1 MAALRETWY
10 SPQEYLRLERMGKE
24 KHEYHNGRI
33 YAMAGATPNHVRVTR
48 NVLTSL
54 HVQLRGKS
62 CEAFGNDQRVQV
74 DASGLY
80 TYPDVS
86 VVCGEPRYDPFEPD
100 NLLNPIV
107 LVEVL
112 STTTEGYDRGDK
124 FRMYRTIPTFREYVL
139 VAQDKAW
146 VERYFKDE
154 DGEWRLTSVE
164 GLEAV
169 LELRTLPCTLALAEV
184 YEGVAFEQAERPPGS
199 ELSDQ
204 SS

>member
-10 SPQEYLRLERMGKE
+10 SPQEYLRLERMGKD

-33 YAMAGATPNHVRVTR
+33 YAMAGASPSHVRVTR

-54 HVQLRGKS
+54 HTQFRGKT

-86 VVCGEPRYDPFEPD
+86 VICGEARYDPFEPD
-100 NLLNPIV
+100 NLLNPTL

-112 STTTEGYDRGDK
+112 SATTEGYDRGDK
-124 FRMYRTIPTFREYVL
+124 FRMYRTIPSFREYVL
-139 VAQDKAW
+139 IAQDKAW
-146 VERYFKDE
+146 IDSYFKGD
-154 DGEWRLTSVE
+154 DGEWRLSSVE

-169 LELRTLPCTLALAEV
+169 LMLRTVACTLALHEV
-184 YEGVAFEQAERPPGS
+184 YEGVSFESAPLPPGES
-199 ELSDQ
+199 SDQ
-204 SS
+204 AH